1 MRYAHI
7 MVMERSRVYENLREV
22 GIDEAV
28 ALRLAEVVQE
38 DRSQIATK
46 ADLDDLGE
54 ELRGDIKEAV
64 DKLDIR
70 IRALDE
76 KIDLEIA
83 SVRREIA
90 SVRRELD
97 QLRHEI
103 IELRRG
109 LDERDE
115 RLRREFRWAVGIVV
129 ALFIAQ
135 MGITIGLAVT

>member
-1 MRYAHI
+1 

-28 ALRLAEVVQE
+28 ALRLAEVVRE
-38 DRSQIATK
+38 DRSQLSTK
-46 ADLDDLGE
+46 TDLDDLRD
-54 ELRGDIKEAV
+54 ELRDDINEAV

-70 IRALDE
+70 LRALDE
-76 KIDLEIA
+76 KID
-83 SVRREIA
+83 REIA

>member
-1 MRYAHI
+1 

-38 DRSQIATK
+38 DRSQLSTK
-46 ADLDDLGE
+46 TDLDDLRD
-54 ELRGDIKEAV
+54 ELRSDINEAV

-70 IRALDE
+70 LRALDE
-76 KIDLEIA
+76 KID
-83 SVRREIA
+83 REIA

-97 QLRHEI
+97 QLRREI

>member
-1 MRYAHI
+1 

-46 ADLDDLGE
+46 HDLDNLRE
-54 ELRGDIKEAV
+54 ELSSKIRSDINEAV
-64 DKLDIR
+64 GKLDIR

-103 IELRRG
+103 IALRRG

-135 MGITIGLAVT
+135 TGITIGLAVT

>member
-1 MRYAHI
+1 M
-7 MVMERSRVYENLREV
+7 L
-22 GIDEAV
+22 EA
-28 ALRLAEVVQE
+28 APE
-38 DRSQIATK
+38 DRSQLATK
-46 ADLDDLGE
+46 ADLGARRE
-54 ELRGDIKEAV
+54 AFRADIDGAFGKLAV
-64 DKLDIR
+64 R

-76 KIDLEIA
+76 KLSREFAALRCEIA
-83 SVRREIA
+83 S
-90 SVRRELD
+90 
-97 QLRHEI
+97 LRHEI

>member
-1 MRYAHI
+1 

>member
-1 MRYAHI
+1 

-38 DRSQIATK
+38 DRSQLSTK
-46 ADLDDLGE
+46 HDLDNLRE
-54 ELRGDIKEAV
+54 ELSSKIRDDINEAV

-70 IRALDE
+70 LRALDE
-76 KIDLEIA
+76 KID
-83 SVRREIA
+83 REIA

>member
-1 MRYAHI
+1 

-103 IELRRG
+103 IALRRG

-135 MGITIGLAVT
+135 TGITIGLAVT

>member
-46 ADLDDLGE
+46 ADLDNLGE

-135 MGITIGLAVT
+135 MGITIGLAVA